1 MTAPKQ
7 NTVAE
12 WTAELDHGGRV
23 HFRPLRRKVAVGLA
37 YWPVVTAL
45 AASVAVGTVREGG
58 PWGFWEYLAGLV
70 AVGGLPLLTRDVWR
84 FITRRPVITVDRQGV
99 SRGWQRLTWSQIKQ
113 VELDHD
119 DDIVIRPD
127 HESDAAKVTVPDT
140 YVDHPAAFADWLR
153 RNLNPDP

>member
-1 MTAPKQ
+1 
-7 NTVAE
+7 
-12 WTAELDHGGRV
+12 
-23 HFRPLRRKVAVGLA
+23 
-37 YWPVVTAL
+37 
-45 AASVAVGTVREGG
+45 VAVGTVREGG

-99 SRGWQRLTWSQIKQ
+99 SRGRQRLTWSQIKQ

-140 YVDHPAAFADWLR
+140 YV
-153 RNLNPDP
+153 NPRPPSRTGYAGTSTRTRDQLLGCAGR